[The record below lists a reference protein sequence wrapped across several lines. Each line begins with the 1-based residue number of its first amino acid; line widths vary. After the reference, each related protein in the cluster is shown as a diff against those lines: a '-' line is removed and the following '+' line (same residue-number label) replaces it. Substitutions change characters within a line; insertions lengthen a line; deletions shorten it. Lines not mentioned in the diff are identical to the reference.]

1 MIGDGKYELD
11 TLTITQEQLIKEEQ
25 EQLRQLQ
32 LFIVEHNKSLDK
44 LKIKLEDASKDY
56 RQQISQNELE
66 LQEVINVKK
75 ERIIKLERETEQLK
89 RELKECKHEHRTEE
103 QKLLL
108 QQQKLLEAE
117 REEYTQQ
124 ITEKES
130 HLEKMKESL
139 NEKDEKVTELERLIE
154 QLRTRLEDSEQH
166 RLRQLLGKQDTTVSD
181 MRRIFENELEDCRK
195 QTIQKEEE
203 HSLIMKLNEQ
213 NEAENKSL
221 RTELDNYKL
230 QLQTFKEIVDATRK
244 RQLKEAE
251 KEMQTTNQASSVMY
265 CLGDET
271 TILAQVE
278 ESQGRHEEEVEIGTC
293 VKKRLTSPG

>member
-1 MIGDGKYELD
+1 
-11 TLTITQEQLIKEEQ
+11 
-25 EQLRQLQ
+25 
-32 LFIVEHNKSLDK
+32 
-44 LKIKLEDASKDY
+44 
-56 RQQISQNELE
+56 
-66 LQEVINVKK
+66 
-75 ERIIKLERETEQLK
+75 
-89 RELKECKHEHRTEE
+89 
-103 QKLLL
+103 
-108 QQQKLLEAE
+108 LLEAE

>member
-1 MIGDGKYELD
+1 
-11 TLTITQEQLIKEEQ
+11 
-25 EQLRQLQ
+25 
-32 LFIVEHNKSLDK
+32 
-44 LKIKLEDASKDY
+44 
-56 RQQISQNELE
+56 
-66 LQEVINVKK
+66 
-75 ERIIKLERETEQLK
+75 
-89 RELKECKHEHRTEE
+89 
-103 QKLLL
+103 
-108 QQQKLLEAE
+108 
-117 REEYTQQ
+117 
-124 ITEKES
+124 
-130 HLEKMKESL
+130 
-139 NEKDEKVTELERLIE
+139 
-154 QLRTRLEDSEQH
+154 
-166 RLRQLLGKQDTTVSD
+166 